1 MKKLQLLLL
10 LLFTGI
16 SLANAQE
23 KSFIVNKS
31 FEKTISL
38 VSDFQSSLMKDE
50 GGFDASMGDS
60 SFKTDLIIRKE
71 KYTVGSGNHYLIIK
85 YKSNKADVILSTTWE
100 VSIEKT
106 GANKSKVS
114 LMLSKIDADGK
125 SPVDINKTIS
135 SGKLETQL
143 KEFITSKK

>member
-38 VSDFQSSLMKDE
+38 VSDFQSSLVKDE
-50 GGFDASMGDS
+50 GGFDASMGDN

-135 SGKLETQL
+135 SGKLEIQL

>member
-10 LLFTGI
+10 ILLTGI

-50 GGFDASMGDS
+50 GGFDASMGDN

-71 KYTVGSGNHYLIIK
+71 KYTVGSGNHYLIVK

-100 VSIEKT
+100 VSIEKA

-114 LMLSKIDADGK
+114 LMLNKIDADGK

>member
-50 GGFDASMGDS
+50 GGFDASMGDN

>member
-50 GGFDASMGDS
+50 GGFDASMGDN

-71 KYTVGSGNHYLIIK
+71 KYSAGTGNNYLIVK
-85 YKSNKADVILSTTWE
+85 NQSNKADVILSSTWD
-100 VSIEKT
+100 VTIEKLE
-106 GANKSKVS
+106 ANKSKVS
-114 LMLSKIDADGK
+114 LSLLKIDSEGK
-125 SPVDINKTIS
+125 SHIDVNKTVS
-135 SGKLETQL
+135 SGKLEKQL
-143 KEFITSKK
+143 KGYITSKK